1 VKIRRIAMKTKI
13 IAIACAA
20 ALVLSFPA
28 FATEGVEAVTTSIV
42 TTSVETEMELT
53 LEDAQNL
60 AIENSYAV
68 SSLFRNIENTKEL
81 INDQEELQEDMENL
95 LKLPLT
101 YLPNSITDDFV
112 NKLLIKK
119 GYGVKGAETQLT
131 VLENTIGQTEEA
143 IKIGALTT
151 YYQVLLAQK
160 TIELNSSSYQNEL
173 SHLNIAQI
181 KYETGVIT
189 KLDLLQQEL
198 AVNTSKTDLD
208 NALDTLEIKKLEF
221 NNTVGLELGENVKFV
236 SGVEN
241 GEMTTL
247 GIEAAVEQAFV
258 NRPESVNKW
267 AEYELEEVEHS
278 AITSYY
284 TSRNRQYKYAEEEL
298 KETMHN
304 YEQSFRDI
312 ELDVR
317 TKYLELV
324 KSERALKNM
333 DETITLSRESLR
345 VTKLF
350 FEYDMAT
357 IQDVSDSETRLKQA
371 EIGKYQLLV
380 GYNISRVMFENSIGV
395 GMPSSPS
402 GQMGF

>member
-1 VKIRRIAMKTKI
+1 MKTKI
-13 IAIACAA
+13 TAIACAA

-53 LEDAQNL
+53 IEDAQNL

-81 INDQEELQEDMENL
+81 INDQEELQDDMENL
-95 LKLPLT
+95 LKLPLA

-119 GYGVKGAETQLT
+119 GYGVKGAETQLI

-241 GEMTTL
+241 GAMTTL

-298 KETMHN
+298 EETMHN

-380 GYNISRVMFENSIGV
+380 GYNISRVMFENSISV
-395 GMPSSPS
+395 GMPSAPS

>member
-81 INDQEELQEDMENL
+81 INDQEELQEDMEKL

-402 GQMGF
+402 GLMGF

>member
-13 IAIACAA
+13 IAIACVA
-20 ALVLSFPA
+20 ALALSFPA

-53 LEDAQNL
+53 IEDAQNL

-81 INDQEELQEDMENL
+81 INDQEELQDDMENL
-95 LKLPLT
+95 LKLPLA

-119 GYGVKGAETQLT
+119 GYGVKGAETQLI

-241 GEMTTL
+241 GAMTTL

-298 KETMHN
+298 EETMHN

-380 GYNISRVMFENSIGV
+380 GYNISRVMFENSISV
-395 GMPSSPS
+395 GMPSAPS

>member
-1 VKIRRIAMKTKI
+1 MKTKI
-13 IAIACAA
+13 IAIACVA
-20 ALVLSFPA
+20 ALALSFPA

-53 LEDAQNL
+53 IEDAQNL

-81 INDQEELQEDMENL
+81 INDQEELQDDMENL
-95 LKLPLT
+95 LKLPLA

-119 GYGVKGAETQLT
+119 GYGVKGAETQLI

-241 GEMTTL
+241 GAMTTL

-298 KETMHN
+298 EETMHN

>member
-1 VKIRRIAMKTKI
+1 MKTKI

-101 YLPNSITDDFV
+101 YLPDSITDDFV

>member
-1 VKIRRIAMKTKI
+1 MKTKI
-13 IAIACAA
+13 IAIACAT
-20 ALVLSFPA
+20 ALALSLPA
-28 FATEGVEAVTTSIV
+28 FATEGVAVV
-42 TTSVETEMELT
+42 TTSVETTSAVTELELT
-53 LEDAQNL
+53 LEEAQNL

-68 SSLFRNIENTKEL
+68 SSLLRNIGNTKDL
-81 INDQEELQEDMENL
+81 INDQEDLQDDMENL
-95 LKLPLT
+95 LKLPLS
-101 YLPNSITDDFV
+101 YLPGNITDDFV

-119 GYGVKGAETQLT
+119 GYGVKGAETQLF

-143 IKIGALTT
+143 LKIGALTA

-160 TIELNSSSYQNEL
+160 TVELNSSAYENEL
-173 SHLNIAQI
+173 GHLKTAQI

-189 KLDLLQQEL
+189 KLDLLKEEL
-198 AVNTSKTDLD
+198 AVNTAKTDLD

-247 GIEAAVEQAFV
+247 GIEDAVELAIE
-258 NRPESVNKW
+258 NRPESANKW
-267 AEYELEEVEHS
+267 AEYELKEVETS
-278 AITSYY
+278 AYTSYY
-284 TSRNRQYKYAEEEL
+284 TSGNRQYKYAVEEL
-298 KETMHN
+298 EEAMHD

-324 KSERALKNM
+324 KAERALVNM
-333 DETITLSRESLR
+333 DETIVLSGEALR

-350 FEYDMAT
+350 YKYDMAT
-357 IQDVSDSETRLKQA
+357 LQDVSDSETRLKQA
-371 EIGKYQLLV
+371 EIGKFQLLV
-380 GYNISRVMFENSIGV
+380 GYNISRIMFENSIGV
-395 GMPSSPS
+395 GMPSMTSQS
-402 GQMGF
+402 GAAGF